1 MEPQPHLKIL
11 HPSRVYLI
19 LSISERQMEKGRE
32 ADRERQVGRDT
43 DTINGDDI
51 IKTGKGSLK
60 CLFSVVNLQTL
71 KYFLVKEE

>member
-1 MEPQPHLKIL
+1 
-11 HPSRVYLI
+11 
-19 LSISERQMEKGRE
+19 MEKGRE